1 MNYKKTYVP
10 AKGYT
15 PICKIGQC
23 SLKKLEFGI
32 IELDAG
38 EKLPFD
44 TEDREVAFIMLEGH
58 CNVSFDGERYENVG
72 NRANVFENRKAES
85 FYMPRE
91 QHLEIEAIDHI
102 KIAVCGTP
110 VKEKT
115 APQVLREDHVVLKLL
130 GRVPFQRET
139 SFIIDGNSNAKVL
152 TIGEAYCTEGN
163 WAGFPPH
170 KHDEDNMP
178 AECIAE
184 EIYYFLFD
192 PRQGFAVQCLYTA
205 DGALDEAY
213 RVKNDELVELPY
225 GYHTTVSTPG
235 YQTYFLWRLSG
246 LQPQQRPGA
255 RLGQI
260 ISFYP
265 RMNSCIGSSG
275 ASSIGWCVYD
285 RLRFGCGY
293 RQRQRKADA
302 AQPGREDRCH
312 RRL

>member
-15 PICKIGQC
+15 PICKIGEC

-38 EKLPFD
+38 EKLPFY

-115 APQVLREDHVVLKLL
+115 APQVLQ
-130 GRVPFQRET
+130 GRPRGAEAAGPRSLPERDQLHHRRQFQRK
-139 SFIIDGNSNAKVL
+139 SPD
-152 TIGEAYCTEGN
+152 
-163 WAGFPPH
+163 
-170 KHDEDNMP
+170 
-178 AECIAE
+178 
-184 EIYYFLFD
+184 
-192 PRQGFAVQCLYTA
+192 
-205 DGALDEAY
+205 
-213 RVKNDELVELPY
+213 
-225 GYHTTVSTPG
+225 
-235 YQTYFLWRLSG
+235 
-246 LQPQQRPGA
+246 
-255 RLGQI
+255 
-260 ISFYP
+260 
-265 RMNSCIGSSG
+265 
-275 ASSIGWCVYD
+275 
-285 RLRFGCGY
+285 
-293 RQRQRKADA
+293 
-302 AQPGREDRCH
+302 H
-312 RRL
+312 RRGLLHRGQLGWLPASQARRGQYARRVHRRGNLLLPV